1 MGLAGL
7 ARLHGLFAAYKPP
20 GLKWK
25 HLRDT
30 VELQLLKGLNA
41 GKRPASEH
49 RVRFLLGPM
58 EGSEEK
64 ELTLTATSVP
74 TLIDHP
80 LVCGPA
86 FTSLKIGIGHRLDAQ
101 ASGVLVLGVGRG
113 RSLLT
118 DMYNAHLTKDYTVH
132 GLLGK
137 ATDDFCE
144 DGRLVEKTTY
154 DHVTREKLERIL
166 ALIQGSHQK
175 ALVMYSNVD
184 LQTQEAYEM
193 AVSGV
198 MRPTNKSPMLIT
210 GIRCLQFAPPEF
222 LLETSLAKIK
232 DDLLLFKSSGSFS
245 AGSATASH
253 CLLLEQSLSSSLA
266 PSQPL
271 CWSPSSPALLHGAHK
286 LQFPIWDRTRAPCS
300 GSMESQPLDRQ
311 GSPRI

>member
-49 RVRFLLGPM
+49 RVRFLLGPL

-80 LVCGPA
+80 LVRGPA
-86 FTSLKIGIGHRLDAQ
+86 FTSLKIGMGHRLDAQ
-101 ASGVLVLGVGRG
+101 SSGVLVLGVGRG
-113 RSLLT
+113 RRLLT

-184 LQTQEAYEM
+184 LQTQEAYDM

-198 MRPTNKSPMLIT
+198 IRPMNKSPMLIT

-222 LLETSLAKIK
+222 LLGAAYTRWFLHPGRCPPK
-232 DDLLLFKSSGSFS
+232 DPMGPAQHTGCHPVRS
-245 AGSATASH
+245 TP
-253 CLLLEQSLSSSLA
+253 SSSRAGEELEAGAGYPAALQCRLA
-266 PSQPL
+266 LGLGGTKL
-271 CWSPSSPALLHGAHK
+271 CLGAREPRGTLK
-286 LQFPIWDRTRAPCS
+286 GQAYKNKNCS
-300 GSMESQPLDRQ
+300 
-311 GSPRI
+311 